1 MANEVVSQTGP
12 TGGLT
17 TVTRA
22 TPTQRTSVLLNIWRN
37 PIGALGMA
45 IVLVVLILALGASV
59 FAPFPPNAEA
69 GKPLQPPDSQYLMG
83 TDEFGRDVFSRIIFG
98 SRISLYVGL
107 VSTSIA
113 LVLGA
118 SLGLLAGF
126 RRGWF
131 DAIAMRLMDVIF
143 AFPSIVLA
151 IAITGLLGPSLTNA
165 MIAIGIVY
173 VPQFARVARGP
184 TLSVVEHE
192 YVQAARVIGAGELRI
207 IARHVLPNVLAPILV
222 QMTLALS
229 TAILA
234 EGTLSFLGLGTQPP
248 DPSWGTMLS
257 TGRKFME
264 TAPWVAVY
272 PGIAIMLAVLGFN
285 LAGDGLRDILDPE
298 LS

>member
-1 MANEVVSQTGP
+1 MADDVASRPEPARGVTSGSRAGP
-12 TGGLT
+12 TMRASVIRGL
-17 TVTRA
+17 R
-22 TPTQRTSVLLNIWRN
+22 RN
-37 PIGALGMA
+37 PIGALGLL
-45 IVLVVLILALGASV
+45 IVLTLLILAIGAPV
-59 FAPFPPNAEA
+59 LAPFPPNADA
-69 GKPLQPPDSQYLMG
+69 GVPLQAPGGPYVMG
-83 TDEFGRDVFSRIIFG
+83 TDEFGRDVLSRIIFG

-113 LVLGA
+113 LLLGA

-126 RRGWF
+126 RGGWF
-131 DAIAMRLMDVIF
+131 DAITMRVMDVIF

-222 QMTLALS
+222 QVTLSLS

-272 PGIAIMLAVLGFN
+272 PGLAIMLAVLGFN
-285 LAGDGLRDILDPE
+285 LAGDGLRDVLDPE
-298 LS
+298 LN

>member
-1 MANEVVSQTGP
+1 MANELVSHTGP
-12 TGGLT
+12 TSDLT
-17 TVTRA
+17 TVRRA
-22 TPTQRTSVLLNIWRN
+22 DTARRGSVLLHLRRN
-37 PIGALGMA
+37 PIGALGVA
-45 IVLVVLILALGASV
+45 IVLVVLVLALGASV

-113 LVLGA
+113 LALGA

-126 RRGWF
+126 RGGWF
-131 DAIAMRLMDVIF
+131 DAITMRLMDVIF

-192 YVQAARVIGAGELRI
+192 YVHAARAVGAGELRI

-222 QMTLALS
+222 QVTLALS

-298 LS
+298 LR

>member
-1 MANEVVSQTGP
+1 MANQVLRESESASSVVSGSRAAP
-12 TGGLT
+12 TL
-17 TVTRA
+17 RA
-22 TPTQRTSVLLNIWRN
+22 SVLLNIRRN
-37 PIGALGMA
+37 PIGALGLA
-45 IVLVVLILALGASV
+45 VVLVVLVLALGASL

-69 GKPLQPPDSQYLMG
+69 GKPLQPPDGVYLMG

-126 RRGWF
+126 RGGWF
-131 DAIAMRLMDVIF
+131 DAITMRVMDVIF

-192 YVQAARVIGAGELRI
+192 YIQAARAIGAGELRI
-207 IARHVLPNVLAPILV
+207 IVHHVLPNVLAPILV
-222 QMTLALS
+222 QVTLALS

-285 LAGDGLRDILDPE
+285 LAGDGLRDLLDPE